1 MIKEFY
7 DYLKNERNYSEFT
20 ITSYMNDINEFNNFI
35 KGEGYKSLVD
45 LTSSISRRY
54 LTYLNTKRF
63 SKRSVAR
70 KMSSLRSFY
79 RYLEKNN
86 KVDTNYFQNISS
98 PKIDKTLPKFLYL
111 EEIEQLFDS
120 INTNTAIG
128 KRDYALLELM
138 YGTGIRVSEFCKIKL
153 TDVDFYNNE
162 IIVLGKGNK
171 ERYVPISDTIKD
183 ALEEYINYARNE
195 FLARN
200 KEEYNEHLFL
210 NFKGSA
216 LSTRG
221 VRVVLDNITDRAA
234 EKLKVSPHM
243 LRHSFATHLL
253 DNGADLRS
261 VQELLGHEN
270 LQTTQIYTHVSKER
284 LKKDYMEHFPRA
296 KRDKDEKI

>member
-1 MIKEFY
+1 MIDEFY
-7 DYLKNERNYSEFT
+7 DYLKNEKNYSDYT
-20 ITSYMNDINEFNNFI
+20 ITSYMNDINEFNNFVI
-35 KGEGYKSLVD
+35 VEGYKSLVD
-45 LTSSISRRY
+45 LTPNISRQY

-79 RYLEKNN
+79 RYLERNG
-86 KVDTNYFQNISS
+86 KVDVNYFQNTSS
-98 PKIDKTLPKFLYL
+98 PKIDKSLPRFLYL
-111 EEIEQLFDS
+111 EEVEELFDS
-120 INTNTAIG
+120 INTSSAIG

-138 YGTGIRVSEFCKIKL
+138 YGTGIRVSEFCSIKL

-162 IIVLGKGNK
+162 IIVMGKGKK
-171 ERYVPISDTIKD
+171 ERYVPISDSIKE
-183 ALEEYINYARNE
+183 ALLDYINYGRNE

-200 KEEYNEHLFL
+200 KEGFNEYLFL
-210 NFKGSA
+210 NFKGTA
-216 LSTRG
+216 LGTRG
-221 VRVVLDNITDRAA
+221 VRVILDNITNKAA
-234 EKLKVSPHM
+234 DKLKVSPHM

-296 KRDKDEKI
+296 KRNKDEEI